1 MAKYT
6 YLPTYLPTCLPTY
19 HCHYTGKYKDAA
31 HSIYNLE
38 FDLPNEI
45 SLVFHNDLNYDY
57 IFIIK

>member
-19 HCHYTGKYKDAA
+19 HCHDTGKYKGAA
-31 HSIYNLE
+31 HSIYNLK

-45 SLVFHNDLNYDY
+45 PLVFHNDWNYDY
-57 IFIIK
+57 SLIIK

>member
-31 HSIYNLE
+31 HGIYNLK

-45 SLVFHNDLNYDY
+45 PLVFHNDLNYD
-57 IFIIK
+57 

>member
-31 HSIYNLE
+31 HSIYNLK

-45 SLVFHNDLNYDY
+45 PLVFHNDLNYD
-57 IFIIK
+57 